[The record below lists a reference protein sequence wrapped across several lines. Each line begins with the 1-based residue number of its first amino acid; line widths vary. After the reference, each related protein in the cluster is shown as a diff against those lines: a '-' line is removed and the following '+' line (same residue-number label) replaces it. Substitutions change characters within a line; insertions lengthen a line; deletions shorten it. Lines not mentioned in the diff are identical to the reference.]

1 MNKIS
6 LYILL
11 ILMFLGLSKSF
22 APSEKKTAYIENEKI
37 FSNYFYGAPISI
49 LLIDSF
55 KTGFLIKTYFQKYKV
70 VHGFKHP
77 ETIIVRT
84 SKSFWR
90 KNLNNKGM
98 SLFRRDERENKE
110 SIVPM
115 PPGTLY
121 LGDPAYG
128 RWRTDDSGGSYWKF
142 HRAYRHFPRIFNW
155 GDFRPTK
162 SFYNSLKIYLSHEN
176 SFYGLNKEFGSK
188 GSVILENLK
197 DESLQAEM
205 QAIDYIKHIDNYFNI
220 PPWKKE
226 K

>member
-22 APSEKKTAYIENEKI
+22 APSEKKTPYIENEMS

-49 LLIDSF
+49 ILIDSF

-84 SKSFWR
+84 SQDFWN

-110 SIVPM
+110 SLIAM

-128 RWRTDDSGGSYWKF
+128 RWRTDDSGGSFWEF
-142 HRAYRHFPRIFNW
+142 HRAYRHFPKIFNW
-155 GDFRPTK
+155 GKFRPSK
-162 SFYNSLKIYLSHEN
+162 IFHNSLTIYLSHEN
-176 SFYGLNKEFGSK
+176 SFYGLNKEFGSE
-188 GSVILENLK
+188 GSVTIENLK
-197 DESLQAEM
+197 DETLQAEM
-205 QAIDYIKHIDNYFNI
+205 QTIDYIKHIDNYFNI
-220 PPWKKE
+220 PPWKK
-226 K
+226 